1 MREYRVESMEVVDSS
16 VQSLPRSSGQER
28 LLLVTCYPFDA
39 LLFNG
44 PLRYVVAAVPVTA
57 AVAAI

>member
-1 MREYRVESMEVVDSS
+1 MESMEVVDSS